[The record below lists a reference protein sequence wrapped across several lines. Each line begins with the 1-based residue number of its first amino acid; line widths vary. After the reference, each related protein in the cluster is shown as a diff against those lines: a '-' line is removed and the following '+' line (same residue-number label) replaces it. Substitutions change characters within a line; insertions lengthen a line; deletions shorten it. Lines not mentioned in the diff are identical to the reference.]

1 MGKKKGGIVAA
12 DDPVKVT
19 GQTSA
24 APGSIG
30 GRPGI
35 FNKYSHVF
43 IAMAIALVTFIF
55 YKVCLDNL
63 FVSWDDPGYITENP
77 LVKDISANGLLQIFN
92 MPVMGNYH
100 PLTIL
105 SLALEYHYVQLEP
118 WLYHLDSLLLH
129 IIVTMLVYWL
139 VVLLTQKPVAA
150 AITALLFALHPMHVE
165 SVAWVS
171 ARKDVL
177 YGTFY
182 IAALIAYLYYA
193 GVQGA
198 KKWML
203 YLLTLV
209 LFVLALLSKP
219 VAVVLP
225 VVLLLIDLF
234 RSRKHDLGMWL
245 DKLPFFLLAIGFGL
259 KSVQDQKQIGVVSKL
274 NDHFSIIDTIT
285 MGSYTLGTYLWK
297 ALLPFGLS
305 CFYPYPAKVN
315 NLFPV
320 YFYVF
325 PFAVAAVI
333 FLAWKFGRNNKNVVF
348 GSLFFLVNIVLLLQF
363 VPVGNAIVA
372 ERYSYIAYIGLF
384 FMVGFGVARYVES
397 GSAKVSKTVVFTLVA
412 VVCLAFG
419 YMANARCKV
428 WYDSDTLWS
437 KQMEAHP
444 ENEYAY
450 NSKGVIYFE
459 RWKVAAS
466 AEEER
471 LCYDS
476 AQYFLNK
483 AVTLNPD
490 YVNPYMSL
498 GVMARVQK
506 RYDEAKQD
514 FRKVMTLDNGRE
526 AATGNL
532 GMGIVYF
539 ILRDVDS
546 SAYYLREAIRL
557 KPDMQPAHANYAN
570 LLDLTE
576 HTDEAL
582 TEYGISIALAPNGH
596 ESYLNRGRVYYRL
609 GKINEAFADIN
620 KAVELKQTSGE
631 SYYARAQCYGKM
643 GNKQAALQDL
653 EMASN
658 YGYGNIDKDFYE
670 SLLK

>member
-1 MGKKKGGIVAA
+1 MGKKKGNQDAGEAT
-12 DDPVKVT
+12 VKVA
-19 GQTSA
+19 GQTTFNPMVEA
-24 APGSIG
+24 DA
-30 GRPGI
+30 PGI
-35 FNKYSHVF
+35 FTKYSHLF
-43 IAMAIALVTFIF
+43 IALAIGLITFLV

-77 LVKDISANGLLQIFN
+77 LVRDISGNGLRQIFST
-92 MPVMGNYH
+92 PVMGNYH
-100 PLTIL
+100 PVTML

-129 IIVTMLVYWL
+129 IVVTMLVYWL
-139 VVLLTQKPVAA
+139 AILVTKRPIAA

-177 YGTFY
+177 YGCFY
-182 IAALIAYLYYA
+182 IAALIAYIYYTRME
-193 GVQGA
+193 GA
-198 KKWML
+198 KRWML
-203 YLLTLV
+203 YFLTIV
-209 LFVLALLSKP
+209 LFVLALLAKP

-225 VVLLLIDLF
+225 VVLLLIDHF
-234 RSRKHDLGMWL
+234 WDRKRELTMWL
-245 DKLPFFLLAIGFGL
+245 DKVPFFLLALGAGL
-259 KSVQDQKQIGVVSKL
+259 KSVHDQKEIGVVSQL
-274 NDHFSIIDTIT
+274 NDHFSIIDTVT
-285 MGSYTLGTYLWK
+285 MGCYTLGTYLWK
-297 ALLPFGLS
+297 AILPVGLS
-305 CFYPYPAKVN
+305 CFYPYPPKVN

-325 PFAVAAVI
+325 PFAVAALFFI
-333 FLAWKFGRNNKNVVF
+333 MWKFGRKNKMVLF

-363 VPVGNAIVA
+363 VPVGNAIIA
-372 ERYSYIAYIGLF
+372 ERYTYIAYIGLF
-384 FMVGFGVARYVES
+384 LMAGYGIALYLES
-397 GSAKVSKTVVFTLVA
+397 GRAKLSKPVVFTGVA
-412 VVCLAFG
+412 LVCLTFG
-419 YMANARCKV
+419 YWSNARCKA

-437 KQMEAHP
+437 SQLDAHP

-459 RWKVAAS
+459 RWKTAGS
-466 AEEER
+466 AEEEK

-476 AQYFLNK
+476 AQYLLNK
-483 AVTLNPD
+483 AVQINPD

-506 RYDEAKQD
+506 RYDEAKYD
-514 FRKVMTLDNGRE
+514 FRKVMILDNGRE

-546 SAYYLREAIRL
+546 SAYYLKRAIQL
-557 KPDMQPAHANYAN
+557 KPDLQPAHANYAN

-576 HTDEAL
+576 HTEEAL
-582 TEYGISIALAPNGH
+582 KEYGIAIALAPRGH
-596 ESYLNRGRVYYRL
+596 ESYLNRGRVYYRM
-609 GKINEAFADIN
+609 GRISEAFADIN
-620 KAVELKQTSGE
+620 KAVDLKPTSGE
-631 SYYARAQCYGKM
+631 SYYARALCYGKM
-643 GNKQAALQDL
+643 GDKQAALQDL

-670 SLLK
+670 SLQK